1 MHLVISEYHNVLV
14 EHIVQ
19 HEQVAVQIVERENIV
34 AHEQAAVVLQQLEI
48 MQILRVVRQRV
59 LVDIQ
64 VMHEL
69 LHKAIVILQ

>member
-1 MHLVISEYHNVLV
+1 MLV
-14 EHIVQ
+14 EHIAQ
-19 HEQVAVQIVERENIV
+19 HEQILVQIVEPESIVVREQV
-34 AHEQAAVVLQQLEI
+34 VVLLQRLEI
-48 MQILRVVRQRV
+48 MQTLLVIRQRV